1 MRKFDRSINGY
12 NVEQVNAFVDD
23 VVDKVDDMITKM
35 KQKDLEI
42 ERLTNELE
50 HYKKMD
56 ATINRAVVIA
66 EEAASKYKTSSLNES
81 DAIVTEAKKNAN
93 RIINDALLKAEKY
106 EEDAAR
112 LRRNIVA
119 YKRRMKN
126 LIDQQSEIIDDLDK
140 VDIE

>member
-1 MRKFDRSINGY
+1 MRKFDRSLNGY
-12 NVEQVNAFVDD
+12 NIAQVNAFVDD

-42 ERLTNELE
+42 ERLNNELE

-66 EEAASKYKTSSLNES
+66 NEAVSKYKTASLNES
-81 DAIVTEAKKNAN
+81 DVIVTEAKKNAN

-106 EEDAAR
+106 EEDAQR
-112 LRRNIVA
+112 LRRNIIA

-140 VDIE
+140 IDIE